1 MNSESMNLF
10 ARQNTGWFLFLPLIA
25 MPLTVF
31 PLACSQD
38 LRRRVPHN
46 FILLGIFTLAESTT
60 IGLLVAWSPNVALR
74 AFIITAV
81 LVFGLTLFAFQSRFD
96 FTVLNG
102 FMFCALLIFTMV
114 GFLLIFFPV
123 GRWNTIYAGFGVL
136 IFSIYLLI
144 DTQMLTGGNHKY
156 QISPEDYIF
165 AALTIY
171 LDIIQIFLYIME
183 LLASSDK

>member
-1 MNSESMNLF
+1 MNSF
-10 ARQNTGWFLFLPLIA
+10 AKENVFLLTIVPMIALPLTII
-25 MPLTVF
+25 

-46 FILLGIFTLAESTT
+46 FILLGIFTFAESLT
-60 IGLLVAWSPNVALR
+60 IGVLVAWSPGVALR
-74 AFIITAV
+74 AFIITTAM
-81 LVFGLTLFAFQSRFD
+81 VFGLTLFAFQTKID
-96 FTVLNG
+96 FTILNG
-102 FMFCALLIFTMV
+102 FMFCALLIFSVV
-114 GFLLIFFPV
+114 GLLMLFFPT
-123 GRWNTIYAGFGVL
+123 GRLNTVYAGFGVL

-171 LDIIQIFLYIME
+171 MDIIQIFLYIMQI
-183 LLASSDK
+183 LAASDK